1 MNLIRLLPLL
11 LLTACAAAPN
21 IPSHRV
27 YQPHRASPEAI
38 LNDTAGEVDVPN
50 ADAILNDSDAPN
62 ATLNLSN
69 NLAHTPLTDYAQSL
83 IGTPYKYG
91 GNSPDTGFDCSGFVV
106 HVYRETRGFNL
117 PRSSQ
122 SLAAQG
128 QVLNRDELAAG
139 DLVFFNTRRK
149 KFSHVGIYLGDN
161 TFVHA
166 PSRGG
171 FVRID
176 ELSNPYWLKHYN
188 GARHI
193 NE

>member
-1 MNLIRLLPLL
+1 MNIIRLLPLL

-21 IPSHRV
+21 VPSHRV
-27 YQPHRASPEAI
+27 YQPHRATPEAI
-38 LNDTAGEVDVPN
+38 LNDTADGTDGQ
-50 ADAILNDSDAPN
+50 AAAAILNDGDIPTETVN
-62 ATLNLSN
+62 TPHNLPHS
-69 NLAHTPLTDYAQSL
+69 PLTDYAQSL

-106 HVYRETRGFNL
+106 HVYRETRGLNL

-128 QVLNRDELAAG
+128 SDLNQAELVAG

-161 TFVHA
+161 TFIHA

-171 FVRID
+171 SVRID
-176 ELSNPYWLKHYN
+176 SLENVYWRKHYN
-188 GARHI
+188 GSRRV
-193 NE
+193 ND

>member
-1 MNLIRLLPLL
+1 MNIIRLLPLL

-21 IPSHRV
+21 VPSHRV

-38 LNDTAGEVDVPN
+38 LNDTAGSLDAPDS
-50 ADAILNDSDAPN
+50 DAILNDGEPPSAR
-62 ATLNLSN
+62 LNRSN

-91 GNSPDTGFDCSGFVV
+91 GSSPDTGFDCSGFVV
-106 HVYRETRGFNL
+106 HVYRETRGLNL

-122 SLAAQG
+122 SLATQG
-128 QVLNRDELAAG
+128 QDLNRDELTAG

-161 TFVHA
+161 TFIHA

-171 FVRID
+171 SVRID
-176 ELSNPYWLKHYN
+176 ELSNPYWRKAYN

-193 NE
+193 ND

>member
-1 MNLIRLLPLL
+1 MKIIRLLPLL

-21 IPSHRV
+21 VPSHRV

-38 LNDTAGEVDVPN
+38 LNDMAGD
-50 ADAILNDSDAPN
+50 ADAQDAAAILNDADTPTETVN
-62 ATLNLSN
+62 TFHNLP
-69 NLAHTPLTDYAQSL
+69 HTPLTDYALSL

-91 GNSPDTGFDCSGFVV
+91 GNSPDTGFDCSGFVGY
-106 HVYRETRGFNL
+106 VYRETQGLVL

-128 QVLNRDELAAG
+128 RDLNQDELAAG

-171 FVRID
+171 SVRID
-176 ELSNPYWLKHYN
+176 SLENVYWRKHYN
-188 GARHI
+188 GARRV
-193 NE
+193 ND

>member
-1 MNLIRLLPLL
+1 MNIIRLLPLL

-21 IPSHRV
+21 VPSHRV

-38 LNDTAGEVDVPN
+38 LNDTADGTDGQ
-50 ADAILNDSDAPN
+50 AAAAILNDGEPPSVR
-62 ATLNLSN
+62 LNRSN
-69 NLAHTPLTDYAQSL
+69 NLANTPLTDYAQSL

-91 GNSPDTGFDCSGFVV
+91 GNSPDTGFDCSGFVG
-106 HVYRETRGFNL
+106 HVYREMRGLNL

-128 QVLNRDELAAG
+128 SDLNQAELVAG

-161 TFVHA
+161 TFIHA

-176 ELSNPYWLKHYN
+176 YLTQDYWRRHYN
-188 GARHI
+188 GARRI
-193 NE
+193 ND

>member
-1 MNLIRLLPLL
+1 MKIIRLLPLL

-21 IPSHRV
+21 VPSHRV
-27 YQPHRASPEAI
+27 YPTHRATPEAI
-38 LNDTAGEVDVPN
+38 LNDTAGDYEQD
-50 ADAILNDSDAPN
+50 AAAILNDGDSPAESVNTP
-62 ATLNLSN
+62 N
-69 NLAHTPLTDYAQSL
+69 NLTHTPLTDYAQNL

-91 GNSPDTGFDCSGFVV
+91 GNSPDTGFDCSGFVGY
-106 HVYRETRGFNL
+106 VYRETRGLNL

-128 QVLNRDELAAG
+128 SVLNRDELNPG

-161 TFVHA
+161 TFIHA

-171 FVRID
+171 RVRIED
-176 ELSNPYWLKHYN
+176 LTQDYWRKHYN
-188 GARHI
+188 GARRI
-193 NE
+193 ND

>member
-62 ATLNLSN
+62 GTLNLSN

-149 KFSHVGIYLGDN
+149 KFSHVGIYLGEN
-161 TFVHA
+161 GFIHA

-171 FVRID
+171 AVRVD
-176 ELSNPYWLKHYN
+176 DLSNPYWRKAYN
-188 GARHI
+188 GARRI
-193 NE
+193 ND